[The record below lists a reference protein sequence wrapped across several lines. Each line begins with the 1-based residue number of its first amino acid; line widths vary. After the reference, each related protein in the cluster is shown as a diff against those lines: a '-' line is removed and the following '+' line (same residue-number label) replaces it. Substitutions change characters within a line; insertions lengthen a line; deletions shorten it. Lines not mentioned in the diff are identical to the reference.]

1 MSVVPFLYR
10 KRRAS
15 EAAFP
20 TGIAGASPD
29 CRLDLGRQTRRNR
42 RTRQAR
48 MALPGSLTILGLICA
63 FAPPQGKAVG
73 IEQEKG
79 RRPEEIAERALNS
92 YGGRSALYTIQRNG
106 IYRALLKLH
115 TPTGIQ
121 EGKTVTKFIRKPK
134 LVEDLVTLEL
144 ELPDLTYTLTFDG
157 KTVWSTQNGTS
168 RTPTD
173 QEIRAFRGAHQH
185 HYEALLRY
193 KESDAKLDLIGSN
206 KIGTLDLDLI
216 QMTFPDGVTTV
227 YEISRRSGHILYLNY
242 EETPA
247 GAATPIK
254 YRLYFKDFRVIQNT
268 LIPYETQ
275 VFQDGKLIEER
286 KIVEAVFNVQLEEKA
301 FQSEQAKAAATA
313 GEPKTE

>member
-1 MSVVPFLYR
+1 MSVLPFLYR

-15 EAAFP
+15 HVALP
-20 TGIAGASPD
+20 TGRAEALSGCQPPLGQRG
-29 CRLDLGRQTRRNR
+29 RLL
-42 RTRQAR
+42 A
-48 MALPGSLTILGLICA
+48 GSLAILGLIGA
-63 FAPPQGKAVG
+63 LVPPPGMAVG
-73 IEQEKG
+73 AQQEKG
-79 RRPEEIAERALNS
+79 RRPEEIAERALLS
-92 YGGRSALYTIQRNG
+92 YGGRDALYSIQRNG

-134 LVEDLVTLEL
+134 LIEDLVTLEL

-157 KTVWSTQNGTS
+157 KAVWSTQNRTA
-168 RTPTD
+168 RTPTE

-193 KESDAKLDLIGSN
+193 KESDAKLELVGSN

-216 QMTFPDGVTTV
+216 QMTSASGVTTV

-242 EETPA
+242 EETPV
-247 GAATPIK
+247 GATTPIK

-286 KIVEAVFNVQLEEKA
+286 KIVESVFNVQLEEKA
-301 FQSEQAKAAATA
+301 FQSEEAKAAATA
-313 GEPKTE
+313 GVPKNE

>member
-1 MSVVPFLYR
+1 M
-10 KRRAS
+10 
-15 EAAFP
+15 
-20 TGIAGASPD
+20 GA
-29 CRLDLGRQTRRNR
+29 Q
-42 RTRQAR
+42 
-48 MALPGSLTILGLICA
+48 
-63 FAPPQGKAVG
+63 
-73 IEQEKG
+73 QEKG
-79 RRPEEIAERALNS
+79 RRPEEIAERALLS
-92 YGGRSALYTIQRNG
+92 YGGRDALYSIQRNG

-134 LVEDLVTLEL
+134 LIEDLVTLEL

-157 KTVWSTQNGTS
+157 KAVWSTQNRTA
-168 RTPTD
+168 RTPTE

-193 KESDAKLDLIGSN
+193 KESDAKLELVGSN

-247 GAATPIK
+247 GATTPIK

-286 KIVEAVFNVQLEEKA
+286 KIVEAAFNVQLEEKA
-301 FQSEQAKAAATA
+301 FQSEEAKAAATA
-313 GEPKTE
+313 GVPKNE

>member
-1 MSVVPFLYR
+1 MSVLPFLYR

-15 EAAFP
+15 KTAVP
-20 TGIAGASPD
+20 TGGADASLN
-29 CRLDLGRQTRRNR
+29 CRLDLGRPTW
-42 RTRQAR
+42 
-48 MALPGSLTILGLICA
+48 MVLPGSLVLLGLICA

-73 IEQEKG
+73 INQEKG
-79 RRPEEIAERALNS
+79 RSPEEIAERALNS
-92 YGGRSALYTIQRNG
+92 YGGRSAIYTTQRNG

-115 TPTGIQ
+115 TPTGVK
-121 EGKTVTKFIRKPK
+121 EGKTVTKFIRKSK
-134 LVEDLVTLEL
+134 LVEDLITLEL
-144 ELPDLTYTLTFDG
+144 ELPDLTYTLTYDG
-157 KTVWSTQNGTS
+157 KTVWSTQNGTA

-193 KESDAKLDLIGSN
+193 KESDAKLELIGSN

-247 GAATPIK
+247 GATTPIK

-301 FQSEQAKAAATA
+301 FQSEQPKAEETA
-313 GEPKTE
+313 GAPKGE

>member
-1 MSVVPFLYR
+1 MSVLPFLYR

-15 EAAFP
+15 EAAVP
-20 TGIAGASPD
+20 AGRADVSPD
-29 CRLDLGRQTRRNR
+29 CQLDLGRR
-42 RTRQAR
+42 AWLI
-48 MALPGSLTILGLICA
+48 LPGSLVLLGLICA
-63 FAPPQGKAVG
+63 FAPPQGNAAG
-73 IEQEKG
+73 INQEKG
-79 RRPEEIAERALNS
+79 RSPEEIAERALNS

-115 TPTGIQ
+115 TPNGIQ

-144 ELPDLTYTLTFDG
+144 ELPNLTYTLTYDG
-157 KTVWSTQNGTS
+157 KTVWSTQNGTT
-168 RTPTD
+168 RTPTE

-193 KESDAKLDLIGSN
+193 KESEAKLELIGSN

-247 GAATPIK
+247 GATTPIK

-301 FQSEQAKAAATA
+301 FQSEQPKAEATA
-313 GEPKTE
+313 GAPKSE